1 MEPQLVRS
9 SAKYPPPNHMYT
21 FLTAIFISESRVSP
35 EVKKE
40 VQRFRYFKNYLASIR
55 GYSET
60 VTPTVVF
67 ATGISKMLGSIPG
80 LAGTEN
86 VAYTLLVLTVSV
98 FCLTSL
104 DTATRLARYMF
115 QEFWLEPGQTYK
127 DAVGYKKVLTN
138 PLVAT
143 WLGKAGKNNKMFY
156 IPMIFMLVVTL
167 TSLVFTLQSN
177 ILAISAGGAG
187 LAWCY
192 VRVILAAL
200 LIILAI
206 ILAVD
211 SIRTMAKQKKLA

>member
-1 MEPQLVRS
+1 MPTGTSLGYMFPALFVTIACGAISGFHSLVGSSTTAKQLS
-9 SAKYPPPNHMYT
+9 NEKDAQPIAYGGM
-21 FLTAIFISESRVSP
+21 LIECALAIISLCAVGFIWA
-35 EVKKE
+35 
-40 VQRFRYFKNYLASIR
+40 NYAS
-55 GYSET
+55 GET

-86 VAYTLLVLTVSV
+86 VAYTL
-98 FCLTSL
+98 
-104 DTATRLARYMF
+104 
-115 QEFWLEPGQTYK
+115 
-127 DAVGYKKVLTN
+127 
-138 PLVAT
+138 
-143 WLGKAGKNNKMFY
+143 
-156 IPMIFMLVVTL
+156 LVVTL

>member
-1 MEPQLVRS
+1 MRS
-9 SAKYPPPNHMYT
+9 GAKYPPPNHMYT
-21 FLTAIFISESRVSP
+21 FLTAIFISEGRVSP

-40 VQRFRYFKNYLASIR
+40 AQRFRYFKNYLASIR

-86 VAYTLLVLTVSV
+86 VAYTL
-98 FCLTSL
+98 
-104 DTATRLARYMF
+104 
-115 QEFWLEPGQTYK
+115 
-127 DAVGYKKVLTN
+127 
-138 PLVAT
+138 
-143 WLGKAGKNNKMFY
+143 
-156 IPMIFMLVVTL
+156 LVVTL